1 MIVLFVR
8 GRVTRTFGLVDKVQ
22 ILVIA
27 SDQRERGNLK
37 LQVVQRIEIATARKA
52 RLAMTLTR
60 VCQHS
65 RSSGLIDLVHGCV
78 GS

>member
-1 MIVLFVR
+1 MTVLWENE
-8 GRVTRTFGLVDKVQ
+8 TRTNGSVEKVS
-22 ILVIA
+22 IPVIA
-27 SDQRERGNLK
+27 SDRRERGNLK

-65 RSSGLIDLVHGCV
+65 RSSGLINLVHGCV